1 MVGTPGK
8 LAEKILARERELNM
22 KPVLPAFAGHVP
34 ADLKRIYPEADIQHL
49 GKWAG
54 FADAYRCNFL
64 NPNDA
69 LFAKIQKL
77 FLDEQKNFSEPIM
90 FTV

>member
-54 FADAYRCNFL
+54 FADVYRCNFL

-69 LFAKIQKL
+69 LFAKFRNY
-77 FLDEQKNFSEPIM
+77 FLMNKITFRKPIIFM
-90 FTV
+90 V

>member
-1 MVGTPGK
+1 MAGTPGK

-64 NPNDA
+64 N
-69 LFAKIQKL
+69 LTMLCLRKFKL
-77 FLDEQKNFSEPIM
+77 FLDEQKNFSEPIIFM
-90 FTV
+90 V